1 MIERLL
7 QNQIQKRMNDNK
19 AIIVLGPRQVGKTT
33 LLHTLFSSK
42 NALWLNG
49 DDSDTRSL
57 LENPN
62 ADRLKSIIGKHPYLI
77 IDEAQRIE
85 NIGVCIKII
94 TDQLNGIKV
103 IALVRLVLNWQT
115 K

>member
-1 MIERLL
+1 M
-7 QNQIQKRMNDNK
+7 
-19 AIIVLGPRQVGKTT
+19 
-33 LLHTLFSSK
+33 
-42 NALWLNG
+42 WLNG

-94 TDQLNGIKV
+94 TNQLNGIKV
-103 IALVRLVLNWQT
+103 IATGSSSFELANKKNEPLTGRKWEFFCT
-115 K
+115 RFHFRRW